1 MAHRPLPANATP
13 HFAPRVHIWNVLDCA
28 WNDAA
33 RYCFRFRKFLSAREA
48 DFVGNLVHWKQ
59 KKGPSGKQLDCSTLS
74 PDAWMRRHCEDANA
88 LAASSVKCSLYVA
101 VTETDPLVISR
112 RTGFCVHGSDEQIFG
127 VKEQILGP

>member
-59 KKGPSGKQLDCSTLS
+59 KKGPSGKQLDWL
-74 PDAWMRRHCEDANA
+74 DAIARRLDAQA
-88 LAASSVKCSLYVA
+88 LRGRKC
-101 VTETDPLVISR
+101 PCR
-112 RTGFCVHGSDEQIFG
+112 Q
-127 VKEQILGP
+127 